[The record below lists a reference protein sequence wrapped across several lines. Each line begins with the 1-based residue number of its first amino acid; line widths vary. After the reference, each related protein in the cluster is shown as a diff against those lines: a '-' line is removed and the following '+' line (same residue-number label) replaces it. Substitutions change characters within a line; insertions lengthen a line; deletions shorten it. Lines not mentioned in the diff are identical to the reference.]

1 MTPSSATRTSLRTPL
16 SLLAGA
22 LIAFVLTALVL
33 TASASAAVCGRT
45 VPYPGNSASKVEFA
59 NWMANYAVVR
69 DIPGELPV
77 MAALVESGMA
87 NLDYGDRDSVGFF
100 QMRTSIWNTGEYRGY
115 LKNPDL
121 QMEWFTD
128 TASKVRL
135 QYIAAGKPDPAATTD
150 TYGVWIADVE
160 RPAEQYR
167 GRYQKRLEEA
177 RALIAET
184 CPNLRRQDP
193 NALRVAVTIPDKQR
207 SHRSGAIVAKLR
219 CPAEPCNASASALVK
234 LPGSRKLLRLSSD
247 TLMLPAGKRG
257 AVRVI
262 VRRAL
267 RTRLRRAL
275 SGGSIRAQL
284 RVRISD
290 AQGRAT
296 SRTEKIRIVR

>member
-1 MTPSSATRTSLRTPL
+1 MTEFSAKRTFQKSLMAAL
-16 SLLAGA
+16 GGVLLAMT
-22 LIAFVLTALVL
+22 L
-33 TASASAAVCGRT
+33 ASTASAAVCGRT
-45 VPYPGNSASKVEFA
+45 VPYPGNSATKVEYA

-77 MAALVESGMA
+77 MAALVESGVK
-87 NLDYGDRDSVGFF
+87 NLNYGDRDSVGFF
-100 QMRTSIWNTGEYRGY
+100 QMRTSIWDRGEYRGY

-121 QMEWFTD
+121 QMEWFAD
-128 TASKVRL
+128 TAAKVRL
-135 QYIAAGKPDPAATTD
+135 QYIAAGKPDPAATSD
-150 TYGVWIADVE
+150 TFGVWIADIE

-177 RALIAET
+177 RALVAET
-184 CPNLRRQDP
+184 CPNLKRQDP

-234 LPGSRKLLRLSSD
+234 LPGSRKLLRLTSD

-262 VRRAL
+262 VRRGV

-275 SGGSIRAQL
+275 SSGSIRAQL
-284 RVRISD
+284 RVSISD

>member
-1 MTPSSATRTSLRTPL
+1 MTALSAKRTLRTSL
-16 SLLAGA
+16 LAILGCA
-22 LIAFVLTALVL
+22 LIATSLA
-33 TASASAAVCGRT
+33 ASASAAVCGRA
-45 VPYPGNSASKVEFA
+45 VPYPGNSATKVEYA

-77 MAALVESGMA
+77 MAALVESDVK
-87 NLDYGDRDSVGFF
+87 NLNYGDRDSVGFF
-100 QMRTSIWNTGEYRGY
+100 QMRTSIWNQGEYRGY

-135 QYIAAGKPDPAATTD
+135 QYIAAGKPDPAATSD

-177 RALIAET
+177 RALVAET
-184 CPNLRRQDP
+184 CPNLKRQDP

-219 CPAEPCNASASALVK
+219 CPAEPCNASANALVK

-262 VRRAL
+262 VRRAV

-275 SGGSIRAQL
+275 SSGSIRAQL
-284 RVRISD
+284 RVTISD

>member
-1 MTPSSATRTSLRTPL
+1 MTALSAKRTLRTSL
-16 SLLAGA
+16 LAILGCA
-22 LIAFVLTALVL
+22 LIATSLA
-33 TASASAAVCGRT
+33 ASANAAVCGRA
-45 VPYPGNSASKVEFA
+45 VPYPGNSATKVEYA

-77 MAALVESGMA
+77 MAALVESDVK
-87 NLDYGDRDSVGFF
+87 NLNYGDRDSVGFF
-100 QMRTSIWNTGEYRGY
+100 QMRTSIWNQGEYRGY

-135 QYIAAGKPDPAATTD
+135 QYIAAGKPDPASTSD

-177 RALIAET
+177 RALVAET
-184 CPNLRRQDP
+184 CPNLKRQDP

-219 CPAEPCNASASALVK
+219 CPAEPCNASANALVK

-262 VRRAL
+262 VRRAV

-275 SGGSIRAQL
+275 SSGSIRAQL
-284 RVRISD
+284 RVTISD